1 MHKQS
6 CWHCKPVYC
15 ADVPFDASWT
25 RELLR
30 AERHVPTE
38 LWLGEAF
45 VWTLHIFSPCHG
57 SLIGCFAE
65 DYRVPTIEFRRCVER
80 CTALVSATFW
90 SIASNFGFQTSNALL
105 SKKNLQCRSL
115 LQEMSFSLLDSV
127 YPGRCRKSFLIRS
140 IHVGMQVAFSFG
152 YSSRRSVL
160 KFCLPLYKF
169 LNAQCFWILRFCL
182 PQNISG

>member
-105 SKKNLQCRSL
+105 SKKKPPMPVITSGN
-115 LQEMSFSLLDSV
+115 V
-127 YPGRCRKSFLIRS
+127 IFLA
-140 IHVGMQVAFSFG
+140 G
-152 YSSRRSVL
+152 L
-160 KFCLPLYKF
+160 CLPWALPKKF
-169 LNAQCFWILRFCL
+169 FNQIYSCWNASGLFFWVQQQTFRFEILFTS
-182 PQNISG
+182 I